1 MEAEF
6 YEVDLRWKQDRIGEI
21 SSPVLT
27 SALEVA
33 TPPQFE
39 KGVEGIWSPEHL
51 FTAAANSCFMTTF
64 LAIAE
69 KSRLE
74 FETFSC
80 KAKGKLEVVEKQ
92 FLLTEIDLFPTLT
105 ITSEEA
111 KEKAIKVLE
120 KSEKACLIS
129 NSIKSKVNL
138 FPNIQIHNLAVK

>member
-6 YEVDLRWKQDRIGEI
+6 YEVDLKWKQDRIGEI
-21 SSPVLT
+21 SSPVLP
-27 SALEVA
+27 SSIEVA

-39 KGVEGIWSPEHL
+39 KGLEGIWSPEHL
-51 FTAAANSCFMTTF
+51 FAAAVNSCFMTTF

-74 FETFSC
+74 FENFSC

-92 FLLTEIDLFPTLT
+92 FLMTEIDLFPTLT

>member
-6 YEVDLRWKQDRIGEI
+6 YEVDLKWKQDRIGEI
-21 SSPVLT
+21 SSPVLSST
-27 SALEVA
+27 IEVA

-39 KGVEGIWSPEHL
+39 KGVEGVWSPEHL
-51 FTAAANSCFMTTF
+51 FTADANSCFMTTF

-74 FETFSC
+74 FENFSC

-92 FLLTEIDLFPTLT
+92 FLMSEIDLFPTLT
-105 ITSEEA
+105 ISSEEV

-138 FPNIQIHNLAVK
+138 FPNILIHKLAEK

>member
-6 YEVDLRWKQDRIGEI
+6 YEVDLKWKQDRIGEI
-21 SSPVLT
+21 SSPILSST
-27 SALEVA
+27 IEVA

-92 FLLTEIDLFPTLT
+92 FLMTEIDLYPTLT

-129 NSIKSKVNL
+129 NSINSKVNL
-138 FPNIQIHNLAVK
+138 FPNIQIHYLAVK

>member
-6 YEVDLRWKQDRIGEI
+6 YEVDLKWKQDRIGEI
-21 SSPVLT
+21 SSPILSST
-27 SALEVA
+27 IEVA

-64 LAIAE
+64 FAIAE

-80 KAKGKLEVVEKQ
+80 KAKGKLEVVETQ
-92 FLLTEIDLFPTLT
+92 FLMTEIDLYPTLS

-129 NSIKSKVNL
+129 NSINSKVNL
-138 FPNIQIHNLAVK
+138 FPNIQIHYLAVK